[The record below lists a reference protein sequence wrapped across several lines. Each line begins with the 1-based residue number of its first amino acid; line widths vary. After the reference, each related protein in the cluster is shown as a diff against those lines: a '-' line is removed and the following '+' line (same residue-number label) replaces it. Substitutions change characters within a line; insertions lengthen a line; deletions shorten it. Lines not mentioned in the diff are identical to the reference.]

1 MRTIDLTATPQQ
13 AGRKTL
19 LSYLVGFVLSLLLT
33 LAAYVSVVN
42 HSSMGSMTMA
52 VIAGLA
58 VVQLMVQ
65 LLFFMH
71 LGRERRPRFNLL
83 IFMFMLVVVGI
94 VVIGSLWIMRHLD
107 YNMMPEDM
115 NHYMVQQYKAG
126 SF

>member
-1 MRTIDLTATPQQ
+1 MRLIDLTATPEH

-19 LSYLVGFVLSLLLT
+19 WSYMLGFVFSLLLT

-42 HSSMGSMTMA
+42 HESVGTLT
-52 VIAGLA
+52 VGIIVGLA
-58 VVQLMVQ
+58 AVQLMVQ

-71 LGRERRPRFNLL
+71 LGRESRPRFNLVVFL
-83 IFMFMLVVVGI
+83 FMVLVVGI
-94 VVIGSLWIMRHLD
+94 VVGGSLWIMHHLD

-115 NHYMVQQYKAG
+115 DHQMIQQYKKG